1 MTQSRFWNYENL
13 LVAVLGLG
21 GAVAALDGQAL
32 FYLSPFV
39 AADLHLDNAR
49 IGIVSTV
56 VVLTWAISAFLVG
69 TLSDRSGRRK
79 PYLVG
84 AFLAFGVFSGLSGL
98 AATFPVLLV
107 ARALIGLAEGPVIP
121 ISQSIMMAES
131 SPARR
136 GLNMGIVQNLGAQLV
151 GSMLGPLIVV
161 HLAERYSWHAAFF
174 IAGIPGL
181 VVALLVALYVREK
194 SPERA
199 RRDTTTAG
207 RLSHASAVLALLRY
221 DNVRSC
227 LAISCFVVAFYFL
240 ILTFLPLYC
249 VNVLHM
255 TPTRMSVVLG
265 CTGAA
270 GVVSAAVVPYLSDRI
285 GRKPALA
292 LFALLGVAAPLG
304 ALLFGGSFAIL
315 LATVFTGS
323 LVPGTTPLFMGTI
336 PMETVAPD
344 QAAAASG
351 LILGV
356 GSVIGGFA
364 VPAFAGVLADQHSLA
379 VPMWIALGAAICA
392 TISCL
397 WLRETAPAVLAG
409 RGATAQ

>member
-1 MTQSRFWNYENL
+1 
-13 LVAVLGLG
+13 
-21 GAVAALDGQAL
+21 
-32 FYLSPFV
+32 
-39 AADLHLDNAR
+39 
-49 IGIVSTV
+49 
-56 VVLTWAISAFLVG
+56 
-69 TLSDRSGRRK
+69 
-79 PYLVG
+79 
-84 AFLAFGVFSGLSGL
+84 
-98 AATFPVLLV
+98 
-107 ARALIGLAEGPVIP
+107 
-121 ISQSIMMAES
+121 
-131 SPARR
+131 
-136 GLNMGIVQNLGAQLV
+136 MGIVQNLGAQLV